1 MLGID
6 LLTIAG
12 CRVGLGF
19 GVYAVEVEQ
28 FVVVAW
34 IHDNSAVCAIPNHQG
49 IPSLDKRPCDWIVQA
64 GLSWD
69 QEAESSLP
77 GAK

>member
-1 MLGID
+1 MSWLD
-6 LLTIAG
+6 LLTIA
-12 CRVGLGF
+12 CVGMRFVF

-34 IHDNSAVCAIPNHQG
+34 IHDYSAVCVIPNHQVVPLLYDG
-49 IPSLDKRPCDWIVQA
+49 PCDWIVKA

-69 QEAESSLP
+69 QEAESGL
-77 GAK
+77 A